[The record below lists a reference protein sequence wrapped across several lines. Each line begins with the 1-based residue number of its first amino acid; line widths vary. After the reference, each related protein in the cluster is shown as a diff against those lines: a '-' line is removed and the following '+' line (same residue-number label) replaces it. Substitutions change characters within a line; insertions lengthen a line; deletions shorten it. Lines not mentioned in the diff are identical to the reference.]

1 MNPSLKK
8 YIYNGELINGTELAN
23 IAFSNRAFKF
33 GDSLFETIRYSNKNI
48 LFLADHIL
56 RLKLS
61 MPILKMKIPSYF
73 SMDYFLKKISDLIY
87 ANNLQDKSARIR
99 LTVFRKGSGQYYPDS
114 NEVDFLIE
122 TDEIDNKNY
131 LFPTQGLSIDIF
143 NDILKPINRLS
154 NLKTGNA
161 LIYVLAAINKDS
173 MRLDDCLIINEKGNI
188 CEATSSNIFA
198 LKNNLLLTPPLSEGC
213 VSGIMRK
220 QIQKIAETKKILVI
234 EKPFTPHTLIEADEV
249 FITNTIQGPQWVRQ
263 FQSRVYEKKTITQIF
278 VEALN
283 EIIAQ

>member
-1 MNPSLKK
+1 MNPSPKK

-122 TDEIDNKNY
+122 TDEIDSKNY